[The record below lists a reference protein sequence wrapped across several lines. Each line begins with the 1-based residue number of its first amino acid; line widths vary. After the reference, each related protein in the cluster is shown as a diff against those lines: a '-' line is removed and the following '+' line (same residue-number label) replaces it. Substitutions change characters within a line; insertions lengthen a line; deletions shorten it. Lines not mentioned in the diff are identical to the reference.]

1 MSDILGNKY
10 ERLKADLETVGT
22 GKMKVFGNSMTPI
35 LESGVELTFV
45 KQDKY
50 EIGDIVFSRVKG
62 RYIDAHKITAIDG
75 KGRYMIS
82 NNHGWDNG
90 WTKKIFGKATIA
102 EYSPDNIKT
111 L

>member
-1 MSDILGNKY
+1 MSEILSNKY

-35 LESGVELTFV
+35 LTTGVELTFV
-45 KQDKY
+45 KQDSY
-50 EIGDIVFSRVKG
+50 QVGDIVFSRVKG

-75 KGRYMIS
+75 KGRYLIS

-90 WTKKIFGKATIA
+90 WTKKIFGKAITA
-102 EYSPDNIKT
+102 EYSPDNIQQ